1 MLQYYFWITT
11 MCYVT
16 GKICGYISVMH
27 LIYNTPFRG
36 LSDNDPNPWSTQ
48 FKILSFQPFL

>member
-1 MLQYYFWITT
+1 MLQYYDWITT

-16 GKICGYISVMH
+16 RTICGYISVMH